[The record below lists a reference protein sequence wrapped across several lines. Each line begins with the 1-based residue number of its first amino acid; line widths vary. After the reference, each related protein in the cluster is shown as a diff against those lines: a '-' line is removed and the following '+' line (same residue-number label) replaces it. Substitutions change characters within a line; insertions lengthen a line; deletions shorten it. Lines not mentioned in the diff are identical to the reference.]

1 MEPIGS
7 SVTKLK
13 RLVGCTRISHSK
25 YKIEKIGMYLQLAK
39 SPNIHY
45 LILPCLLD
53 MMMRK
58 EYEIVE
64 EKIKSLGPAKRLQI
78 HPSANIGIMYSSTF
92 VI

>member
-13 RLVGCTRISHSK
+13 RLVDCTRISHSK

-64 EKIKSLGPAKRLQI
+64 EKINLLAPPRGCKFIPRR
-78 HPSANIGIMYSSTF
+78 T
-92 VI
+92 

>member
-45 LILPCLLD
+45 LILPC
-53 MMMRK
+53 MMRK

-64 EKIKSLGPAKRLQI
+64 EKINLLAGPRGCKFIPRR
-78 HPSANIGIMYSSTF
+78 T
-92 VI
+92 